1 MALSYYICLFAKN
14 NKGDISYVKEVKY
27 FIDMFMKM
35 SLFYESVA
43 KHITS
48 FLKLQ
53 LVIYMKKIFLFV
65 MVLLLVSCSNDDGV
79 FSTTAKS
86 RLFAV
91 ERIEDS
97 NNRLVSTDIVE
108 IDIKDGTYI
117 STLRSFPPLQAHLD
131 YNFTYLSSTNQL
143 LIRHNVYEG
152 SRGNEL
158 IKVNIDSKEEI
169 IISSDDIN
177 NIIAVNDGR
186 LFALK
191 RIFNNTLLSID
202 LVEVNPED
210 GSVVSTLESFKA
222 LDNAPNS
229 NKTGVTNMFY
239 SKETDQLIIP
249 RRISFVS
256 NALDD
261 LIKINIHSKEKT
273 VINTKNYKAMI
284 AGNGRLFAL
293 KHVFD
298 NTNAIISL
306 DLIELNINDGSEI
319 ETLAAFENWNSIKSE
334 MIYLNETNE
343 IILNRDPFNH
353 ELIKVNINSK
363 ESSTISIQSYLAV
376 RGINLN

>member
-1 MALSYYICLFAKN
+1 
-14 NKGDISYVKEVKY
+14 
-27 FIDMFMKM
+27 MFMKM

-53 LVIYMKKIFLFV
+53 LIIYMKKIFLLA

-79 FSTTAKS
+79 SSTITKS

-97 NNRLVSTDIVE
+97 NNRLISTDIVE
-108 IDIKDGTYI
+108 INIKDGTYI

-131 YNFTYLSSTNQL
+131 YNFTYLSTTNQL

-169 IISSDDIN
+169 IINSDDID

-210 GSVVSTLESFKA
+210 GSVISTLESFKA

-249 RRISFVS
+249 RRVSFVS

-261 LIKINIHSKEKT
+261 LIKININTKEKT
-273 VINTKNYKAMI
+273 VINAKSYEAMI

-293 KHVFD
+293 KRIFN
-298 NTNAIISL
+298 NTNAIVSL

-319 ETLAAFENWNSIKSE
+319 ETLATFEDWNSIKSE

-353 ELIKVNINSK
+353 ELIKININSK